1 MPDTAHGSA
10 RTHLAL
16 ETFLPYR
23 LSILSNTVSNAIAR
37 DYHDRFGLTVAEW
50 RIMAVLGR
58 FGPDAATGIGTRT
71 AMDKVTVSRA
81 MTRLIDRGL
90 MTRDS
95 DSGDRRRI
103 IAKLTRK
110 GRTIHD
116 KIVPVALAH
125 EANLA
130 EALSATE
137 AKTLDRLLAK
147 LQHKADA
154 LTAAKG

>member
-37 DYHDRFGLTVAEW
+37 DYHVQFGLTVPEW
-50 RIMAVLGR
+50 RVMAVLGR
-58 FGPDAATGIGTRT
+58 FGPDAATGVCTRT

-81 MTRLIDRGL
+81 MTRLIDRDL
-90 MTRDS
+90 ISRSS
-95 DSGDRRRI
+95 DSEDRRRV

-116 KIVPVALAH
+116 KIIPVALAH
-125 EANLA
+125 EHKLLAALSPA
-130 EALSATE
+130 EAES
-137 AKTLDRLLAK
+137 LDHLLAK
-147 LQHKADA
+147 LQDKADG
-154 LTAAKG
+154 LTAAS